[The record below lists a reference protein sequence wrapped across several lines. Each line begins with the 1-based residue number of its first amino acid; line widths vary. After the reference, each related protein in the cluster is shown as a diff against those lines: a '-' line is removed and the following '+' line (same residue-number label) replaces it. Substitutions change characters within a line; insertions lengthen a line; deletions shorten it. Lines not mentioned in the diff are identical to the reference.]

1 MNAYLIAVGF
11 AGLSFA
17 TNTFASELSPPFRV
31 QANGGPI
38 DVEIGH
44 SAPWVTDLN
53 GDGKFDLMVGQFGE
67 GKLRVYTNKGTATE
81 PKFEEFAW
89 FQGGSADGKVPAG

>member
-1 MNAYLIAVGF
+1 MNAYVIAGV

-17 TNTFASELSPPFRV
+17 ASTFSSEFLPPFRV
-31 QANGGPI
+31 EAKGGPI

-53 GDGKFDLMVGQFGE
+53 GDGKFDLLVGQFGE
-67 GKLRVYTNKGTATE
+67 GKLRIYTNKGTATE
-81 PKFEEFAW
+81 PRFDAVTW
-89 FQGGSADGKVPAG
+89 FQGGSADGKVPSG